1 MTIQEIG
8 EMIKVRRMSRNMSR
22 EQLADLVGVTA
33 SAIGMWEQGRRK
45 PSTEAVQAL
54 ADAFNVP
61 AWSILYS
68 DNEMQPVNETRMQS
82 PPTIPNHETYA
93 FTPARA
99 MVPIVGSVQCGPGGL
114 AYQDLQGA
122 EMADVGN
129 PAEYFYLRAVG
140 DSMEPKICAGDLVL
154 IHQQEDVENGDLAV
168 VIIDGEEGM
177 LKKFTRENGAVI
189 LQSFN
194 PAYPPRVII
203 GDAQK
208 SIRIVGKAVR
218 QVRTW

>member
-1 MTIQEIG
+1 MTLAEVG
-8 EMIKVRRMSRNMSR
+8 KKIKIARVSKDMSQSELGKRI
-22 EQLADLVGVTA
+22 GVTG
-33 SAIGMWEQGRRK
+33 SAIGFYENGKREFDRK
-45 PSTEAVQAL
+45 TRKAL
-54 ADAFNVP
+54 ANALGLAEWELDF
-61 AWSILYS
+61 
-68 DNEMQPVNETRMQS
+68 EETEIGQN
-82 PPTIPNHETYA
+82 TKKIPGAETYDYS
-93 FTPARA
+93 TPRA

-129 PAEYFYLRAVG
+129 PAEYFYLRAIG

-154 IHQQEDVENGDLAV
+154 IHQQEEVENGDLAV